1 MPLQTRKPT
10 GRVAFPF
17 VLVEGEEKA
26 GKSFMLAQFAAS
38 PRVGRCFYMDLGD
51 GTLDEYARLGDY
63 DLLVHDGTWSSIIE
77 QVRAAAAEPSD
88 PEAPNVIGIDSGSDL
103 WMMLKAWTD
112 SRARNSKKGRETLK
126 GDPDAEIDAPMNL
139 WNDSKGRW
147 AELLGILKGFPGI
160 GVMLAQGS
168 EVTKVENGA
177 PTRETVWTVEAEKT
191 TAAKANA
198 WVRIRRPHQA
208 SLIGVR
214 SLDIHVPDGGLPL
227 PDEHALDH
235 LVFEIIGAG
244 KEFGESQAVSAKVGV
259 PVAHAKGRVLSAV
272 KGQGGGLTDDEA
284 KAEAGRIW
292 SAFGL
297 PNGKEAE
304 ITQETLTSTLLAIA
318 EGRIPGSP
326 QEAQEGEEGDGT
338 GDPVETPETKPQGP
352 GGTTETAQ
360 SEGDPPS
367 TLDDEEEAPAPP
379 STEEAPPA
387 DVPEGAHVLPDGSVL
402 RIDDRPYSTREAVF
416 YLDDLGGKDLQE
428 IARGHDLPVS
438 GRVDEIRARI
448 LEAWG
453 IDRQEVV
460 EADRPEVPDGWV
472 EESACICGEPTM
484 YPVGDYEG
492 LRHVDPELD
501 AAHKADVPF

>member
-17 VLVEGEEKA
+17 ILVEGEEKA

-38 PRVGRCFYMDLGD
+38 PRVGRCFYLDLGD

-63 DLLVHDGTWSSIIE
+63 DLLVHDGTWSSIID

-88 PEAPNVIGIDSGSDL
+88 PEKPNVIGIDSGSDL
-103 WMMLKAWTD
+103 WMMLKLWTD
-112 SRARNSKKGRETLK
+112 ARARNSKKGRETLQK
-126 GDPDAEIDAPMNL
+126 DPDAEVDAPMNL

-177 PTRETVWTVEAEKT
+177 PTKETVWTIEAEKT
-191 TAAKANA
+191 TAGKANA
-198 WVRIRRPHQA
+198 WVRIKRPHSA

-227 PDEHALDH
+227 PDSDVLDH

-272 KGQGGGLTDDEA
+272 KGQGGNLSEDEA

-292 SAFGL
+292 AAFKL
-297 PNGKEAE
+297 PNGKDAE
-304 ITQETLTSTLLAIA
+304 ITPDTLTETLLAIA
-318 EGRIPGSP
+318 EGRVPGDA
-326 QEAQEGEEGDGT
+326 QDAQEGEGDAGA
-338 GDPVETPETKPQGP
+338 GDPVDPPETKPQGP
-352 GGTTETAQ
+352 GGTSETAQ
-360 SEGDPPS
+360 SEGDPPEAMDAADQEDQETPPEAPETPTEGS
-367 TLDDEEEAPAPP
+367 AVLVVEGRTLDD
-379 STEEAPPA
+379 
-387 DVPEGAHVLPDGSVL
+387 
-402 RIDDRPYSTREAVF
+402 REAVF
-416 YLDDLGGKDLQE
+416 YLDDAKGQELQAV
-428 IARGHDLPVS
+428 ARSFDLPVS

-448 LEAWG
+448 LDHLG
-453 IDRQEVV
+453 LDRQEVI

-472 EESACICGEPTM
+472 EESSCLCGEPTM
-484 YPVGDYEG
+484 YEVGKYET
-492 LRHVDPELD
+492 LRHVDPALD
-501 AAHKADVPF
+501 EAHKADVPF